1 MDFLRLLEQ
10 TSFATW
16 VREGGSLWG
25 YPTILFMHTM
35 GMATVVGLCA
45 AIDLRLLGVS
55 ADVTLS
61 SMARLFPIIWIAF
74 AVNATSGA
82 MLLLAD
88 ATTKLINPVFY
99 VKMVFI
105 ALALVNLWIAR
116 KNIFNDP
123 QADFKPLPDSA
134 KMLAISSLV
143 FWAAATTAG
152 RLMAYIGPVSG
163 LEGLE

>member
-16 VREGGSLWG
+16 IREGGSLWG
-25 YPTILFMHTM
+25 YPTILFMHAM
-35 GMATVVGLCA
+35 GMSTVVGLSA
-45 AIDLRLLGVS
+45 VIDLRLLGVGP
-55 ADVTLS
+55 DVTLS
-61 SMARLFPIIWIAF
+61 SLARVLPIIWIGF
-74 AVNATSGA
+74 LVNAVSGS

-105 ALALVNLWIAR
+105 ALALGNLWIAR
-116 KNIFNDP
+116 RRILSDP
-123 QADFKPLPDSA
+123 QADSKPLPDSA
-134 KMLAISSLV
+134 KALAISSLV
-143 FWAAATTAG
+143 FWAAAMTAG